1 MSDNRT
7 AAAPPPRTNQ
17 DPLMNRS
24 LFQTNAFM
32 ASHTILLT
40 TASMLA
46 FAGNSVLC
54 RLALKDTNI
63 DAATFSIIRLVSGAI
78 GLWLLL
84 ALRKRG
90 IGDRGSWS
98 GAFALSLYVVT
109 FTFAYIKL
117 DTGAG
122 ALLLF
127 GAVQLSM
134 LAYGFFR
141 GERLVRLAIA
151 GLLLSL
157 GGLVALLLP
166 GASAPPAGSAALMI
180 IAGLAWGAYS
190 LLGRGTADP
199 LGLTAANFL
208 KGVPIAL
215 VLCLPFI
222 GELQFDEWGA
232 FYAVLSGALA
242 SGLGYA
248 MWYAALRGLNA
259 MQASTVQLSV
269 PILASLAGVILLSEP
284 LTMRMVAA
292 SIAVLGGISLVLCTK
307 AKA

>member
-1 MSDNRT
+1 MAMRT
-7 AAAPPPRTNQ
+7 V
-17 DPLMNRS
+17 
-24 LFQTNAFM
+24 
-32 ASHTILLT
+32 LLT
-40 TASMLA
+40 TVAMLA

-54 RLALKDTNI
+54 RLALKDTSI
-63 DAATFSIIRLVSGAI
+63 DAATFSMIRLTSGALV
-78 GLWLLL
+78 LWLLL
-84 ALRKRG
+84 ALRKSG
-90 IGDRGSWS
+90 NGYAGSWS
-98 GAFALSLYVVT
+98 GALALSIYAVA

-117 DTGAG
+117 DTGTG

-141 GERLVRLAIA
+141 GERLAPLAMA

-166 GASAPPAGSAALMI
+166 GASAPQTGSAALMI

-190 LLGRGTADP
+190 LLGRGAADP

-208 KGVPIAL
+208 KAIPIAL

-222 GELQFDEWGA
+222 GNLQFDGWGA

-248 MWYAALRGLNA
+248 IWYAALKGLNA
-259 MQASTVQLSV
+259 TQASTVQLSV
-269 PILASLAGVILLSEP
+269 PILASLAGVMLLSEP
-284 LTMRMVAA
+284 LTVRMVAV